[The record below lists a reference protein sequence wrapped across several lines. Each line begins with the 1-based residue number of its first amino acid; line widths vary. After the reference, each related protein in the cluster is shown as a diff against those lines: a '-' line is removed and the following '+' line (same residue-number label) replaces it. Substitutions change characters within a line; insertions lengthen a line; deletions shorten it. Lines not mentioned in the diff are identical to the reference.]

1 MKYPKPA
8 ITFSA
13 QADLLLA
20 RGLAGASKAQLVVK
34 LEAVSYYRLSAYW
47 VPFRRPD
54 DSFVPGT
61 TLDLI
66 WHRYTFDRQLR
77 LLLLDAIERA
87 EVAIR
92 TRIVNQHALA
102 HGPFGYL
109 DRANLPGLQVH
120 EHRDLLE
127 RIREEARRSREAFV
141 THFFAKYTTE
151 TDLPL
156 WMACE
161 LMTFGGMFTLYRG
174 LAKPLQQALA
184 GQFGVADTV
193 FESWLRALNQARN
206 LCAHH
211 ARVWNRV
218 FGLRPQIPRAN
229 KHPQWHQPIAIRDDR
244 IFGLLSVL
252 RYLLRQTAPASA
264 WPERLKAVLAAYPH
278 IPLADMGF
286 PAGWEQ
292 SPIWL

>member
-1 MKYPKPA
+1 MPA
-8 ITFSA
+8 RESEGPCDTPNLTITFSA

-20 RGLAGASKAQLVVK
+20 RGLAGASKAELVTK
-34 LEAVSYYRLSAYW
+34 
-47 VPFRRPD
+47 
-54 DSFVPGT
+54 
-61 TLDLI
+61 
-66 WHRYTFDRQLR
+66 H
-77 LLLLDAIERA
+77 
-87 EVAIR
+87 
-92 TRIVNQHALA
+92 
-102 HGPFGYL
+102 
-109 DRANLPGLQVH
+109 
-120 EHRDLLE
+120 
-127 RIREEARRSREAFV
+127 
-141 THFFAKYTTE
+141 
-151 TDLPL
+151 LPL

-229 KHPQWHQPIAIRDDR
+229 KHPQWHQPVAIRDDR

-264 WPERLKAVLAAYPH
+264 WSEQLKAVLAAYPG

-286 PAGWEQ
+286 PVGWEQ
-292 SPIWL
+292 SPIWH

>member
-1 MKYPKPA
+1 MRYQKPA
-8 ITFSA
+8 LTFGD

-20 RGLAGASKAQLVVK
+20 RGLQGATTLQIEEK
-34 LEAVSYYRLSAYW
+34 LRAVSYYRLSAYW
-47 VPFRRPD
+47 MQFRLPD
-54 DSFVPGT
+54 DSFRPGT
-61 TLDLI
+61 TLEMV
-66 WHRYTFDRQLR
+66 WRRYTFDRQIR

-92 TRIVNQHALA
+92 TRIVNQHTLVY
-102 HGPFGYL
+102 GPFGYL
-109 DRANLPGLQVH
+109 DRVNLPGLQVH

-127 RIREEARRSREAFV
+127 RIREEARRSRETFV
-141 THFFAKYTTE
+141 THFFNKYTSE

-161 LMTFGGMFTLYRG
+161 LLTFGGMFTLYRG
-174 LAKPLQQALA
+174 LATPQQQALA
-184 GQFGVADTV
+184 AQFGIADTV

-218 FGLRPQIPRAN
+218 FGLRPQIPRPN
-229 KHPQWHQPIAIRDDR
+229 KHPQWHQPVAIRDDR

-252 RYLLRQTAPASA
+252 SYLMRQTAPASS
-264 WPERLKAVLAAYPH
+264 WQQRLTGVLAAYPE
-278 IPLADMGF
+278 IPIADMGF
-286 PAGWEQ
+286 PVGWEQ
-292 SPIWL
+292 SPIWQ